1 MKKIY
6 KVFLIVGVSL
16 FIFLASPT
24 IETRAHEEENIPT
37 ATQQEETED
46 AIEEKTEKETVK
58 TLESQTQNE
67 PSYSFGTLLLA
78 ILIPCILIII
88 AYLIFK
94 FVKF

>member
-16 FIFLASPT
+16 FIFLVSPR
-24 IETRAHEEENIPT
+24 IEIKAQKEESIPTTVQEEEL
-37 ATQQEETED
+37 
-46 AIEEKTEKETVK
+46 EEKTEEETAK
-58 TLESQTQNE
+58 TLESQVQNE
-67 PSYSFGTLLLA
+67 STYSLGTILLA
-78 ILIPCILIII
+78 ILIPCILVII